1 MKPFEKSVYILFLAY
16 GLHCTQSH
24 CGGGDPLS
32 ITFGLARGD
41 YPVGL
46 GEAGDSYCGCIIVTD
61 HEAQLRGAEMEF
73 HA

>member
-1 MKPFEKSVYILFLAY
+1 MKPFAADETL
-16 GLHCTQSH
+16 QR
-24 CGGGDPLS
+24 DPATGK
-32 ITFGLARGD
+32 IRKDVARGD

-61 HEAQLRGAEMEF
+61 HEAQLRGAEVEF